1 MGTATVL
8 FRPTIPFVPLTVDF
22 NGQQTKSDLHV
33 VLSFPGNSAI
43 QQSCQLQ
50 GTAIDC
56 EKKIESF
63 TYSDRLQYDNPANW
77 YKVYSLTIQNSDG
90 IRYNLPE
97 NYFVLRL
104 KTTSTNGEGPKMF
117 SDVTLH
123 DIKVSE

>member
-1 MGTATVL
+1 MGTATLL
-8 FRPTIPFVPLTVDF
+8 FRPTIPFAPMTVDW
-22 NGQQTKSDLHV
+22 NGTQIKSDLHV
-33 VLSFPGNSAI
+33 ELSFPEDSAI
-43 QQSCQLQ
+43 QRECQLQ

-63 TYSDRLQYDNPANW
+63 TYNDRLKYDDPANW
-77 YKVYSLTIQNSDG
+77 HKVYSLTVYNSDG
-90 IRYNLPE
+90 IRYYLPK

-104 KTTSTNGEGPKMF
+104 KTTSINEQGPKMF